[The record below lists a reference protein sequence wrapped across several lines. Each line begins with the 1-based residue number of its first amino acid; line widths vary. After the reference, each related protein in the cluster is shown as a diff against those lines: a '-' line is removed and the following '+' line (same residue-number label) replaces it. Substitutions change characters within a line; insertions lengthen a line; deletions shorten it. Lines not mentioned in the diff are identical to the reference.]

1 MRSASDCRSGRGSA
15 VIRRGES
22 DLRGRVD
29 AWGPI
34 GDGMRVMMAIKRQ
47 FDPAGLLN
55 PGRGP
60 GGL

>member
-1 MRSASDCRSGRGSA
+1 M
-15 VIRRGES
+15 IRRGQLA
-22 DLRGRVD
+22 LRRRTD

-34 GDGMRVMMAIKRQ
+34 GDGLRVMQAIKRQ
-47 FDPAGLLN
+47 FDPDGLLN